1 MARQRFFFTDPI
13 SAAWMVKA
21 FRFKVMAGSFCI
33 QPESLDAFF
42 QLLGTGAKHDKY
54 EVHPESIP
62 LLEPKPGDVVE
73 EAEARTKIK
82 KLTPANFP
90 LTGSGYVIIQRSG
103 RPFFTPTK
111 EG

>member
-1 MARQRFFFTDPI
+1 MARHRYFFSDP
-13 SAAWMVKA
+13 AAALWMVKA
-21 FRFKVMAGSFCI
+21 FRFKVMAGTFCL
-33 QPESLDAFF
+33 QQESVDAFYA
-42 QLLGTGAKHDKY
+42 LLASGAKVEKF

-73 EAEARTKIK
+73 EFGARTKLK

-90 LTGSGYVIIQRSG
+90 LTGAGYVILRRSG
-103 RPFFTPTK
+103 RPFFTPNR